1 MPCWWGDQYQQK
13 EKASKDQASI
23 IGIDLGSMVFSFT
36 ALGLDRAAW
45 TALAA
50 RCRRR
55 RPDRQHPA
63 LIRAGCYRGA
73 SRADRAGLRHRLLHP
88 ENTLMSARG
97 GLDAA
102 VIAIMDADDRAR

>member
-1 MPCWWGDQYQQK
+1 
-13 EKASKDQASI
+13 
-23 IGIDLGSMVFSFT
+23 MVFSFT

-55 RPDRQHPA
+55 RPDRRHPA

-73 SRADRAGLRHRLLHP
+73 SRADRAGLRRRLFHLQ
-88 ENTLMSARG
+88 NTLMSARG
-97 GLDAA
+97 GLDDA
-102 VIAIMDADDRAR
+102 VIAIMDTDDAGL